1 MNLPPRP
8 RHVKFTGDEISQS
21 QNNISDS
28 EFQTE
33 LSEYQTEL
41 SDSRTHMAN
50 ERTHLSYLRTGVS
63 FISLG
68 ITLNRFSV
76 YLLQSEKTG
85 TNDSGA
91 VLHDAKNVGIG
102 MVILGSLLLIW
113 SVYHFLRRIKEIETS
128 KFKPAKWSI
137 LFFTFAVIVIGVL
150 STIWLTSG
158 K

>member
-1 MNLPPRP
+1 MHLPTRP
-8 RHVKFTGDEISQS
+8 RAAKSTGDETPESQS
-21 QNNISDS
+21 MSYS

-76 YLLQSEKTG
+76 YLLQSGSNGPGE
-85 TNDSGA
+85 SGA
-91 VLHDAKNVGIG
+91 LLHDAKNVGIG
-102 MVILGSLLLIW
+102 LVALGSLLLIW
-113 SVYHFLRRIKEIETS
+113 SVFQFLRRIKEIETS

-137 LFFTFAVIVIGVL
+137 LFFTFAVIALGVL

-158 K
+158 R